1 MQFPSLNTSYVS
13 VKRRSSTIDDEG
25 TPVASWSEVS
35 HFRGGF
41 GSSVSTR
48 EDVSG
53 AQGQR
58 IDAAVSTMGNPNVF
72 VGDKLTI
79 VGRDWAVVGIRHTG
93 ATTRILLAQW
103 GNQ

>member
-1 MQFPSLNTSYVS
+1 MLFPSLNSTYVL
-13 VKRRSSTIDDEG
+13 VKRRSSTIDGEG
-25 TPVASWSEVS
+25 TPVASWTEVS

-48 EDVSG
+48 EDVAG

-58 IDAAVSTMGNPNVF
+58 VDAAVSTIGNPSVF
-72 VGDKLTI
+72 VGDRLTI
-79 VGRDWAVVGIRHTG
+79 SGRDWAVVGIRHTG